1 MSISLIHRLF
11 WLQAEFSEINLASY
25 SDTGTMVDIKVTRN
39 GTRVVRY
46 GHTKLLIFYVR
57 IFLKGGSLPEKMLYF
72 KKSLVYIVLKIS

>member
-46 GHTKLLIFYVR
+46 GHTKLLIFVCKNFYEGWSFTRENV
-57 IFLKGGSLPEKMLYF
+57 IF
-72 KKSLVYIVLKIS
+72 